1 MQEPSTA
8 PTAQTPA
15 KQPKPWKPRV
25 RQADVWQLTP
35 DELALYLR
43 IAFYARPPRWR
54 CIAETATLCDSR
66 LSDKKV
72 RAAKKTL
79 QAKRRIKITHRLH
92 QTDQITIVNPVID
105 RSDVYVPHDVVTG
118 LRPSELAIY
127 CRIADRDRG
136 TGCKA
141 QNKELA
147 TKICSVRQVA
157 NILAKLESDGLIR
170 RYFVEGKRLLSSI
183 AYEFK
188 AHAAHLAELEK
199 RASEACNLGGV
210 PMQKQP
216 GTQGNIGV
224 VTPCNFGV
232 GKEVPKNQFPERKPL
247 GTTGR
252 EAIPV
257 VNTHLGSNGSGLVPI
272 DVFIRRVMQTAG
284 YIWRTPSTLTKSGAS
299 PAYEAELAAKWERK
313 QAEGYT
319 LADALFCAEL
329 IEKDVLKSK
338 KMSTCDYC
346 LDGGMELARQF
357 RPIEPT
363 LAQCVEVLTKRGQI
377 DKQTAPTASGLP
389 RALEQKWEEQWRQC
403 LDAGH
408 TLRDLLLVDIDTI
421 NTPHVPWLAKR
432 LVTAIQHTQG
442 NHQPCPNL
450 RGKGCD
456 SVFHWTRDGR
466 ILICPR
472 FSGDDAEWGIDHWTR
487 DKPDDA

>member
-15 KQPKPWKPRV
+15 KQPRAWVPRV
-25 RQADVWQLTP
+25 RQADVLQLTP

-43 IAFYARPPRWR
+43 IAYHARPLWWL
-54 CIAETATLCDSR
+54 CVASTKTLCDSF
-66 LSDKKV
+66 LSDTKV

-79 QAKRRIKITHRLH
+79 QAKQRIKITHRLN
-92 QTDQITIVNPVID
+92 QTDQITIVNPVLD
-105 RSDVYVPHDVVTG
+105 RSDVSVPLDVVRR
-118 LRPSELAIY
+118 LLPSELAIY

-147 TKICSVRQVA
+147 IKVCTVRQVA

-170 RYFVEGKRLLSSI
+170 RYEADGKRYISSS
-183 AYEFK
+183 AYGFK
-188 AHAAHLAELEK
+188 AHDAHLAELEK
-199 RASEACNLGGV
+199 RASEACNLRVV

-216 GTQGNIGV
+216 GTKGNIGG

-232 GKEVPKNQFPERKPL
+232 GKEVPQNQFPEKEQYGSPQ
-247 GTTGR
+247 GD
-252 EAIPV
+252 AK
-257 VNTHLGSNGSGLVPI
+257 THDLGSNGSELVPI
-272 DVFIRRVMQTAG
+272 EVFIRRVLAAARFGWTN
-284 YIWRTPSTLTKSGAS
+284 PDPLTKSGAS

-319 LADALFCAEL
+319 LADALFYAEL
-329 IEKDVLKSK
+329 VQQKRITLGARHVLE
-338 KMSTCDYC
+338 YC

-357 RPIEPT
+357 RPIEPK
-363 LAQCVEVLTKRGQI
+363 LAQCVEVLMKLGQI
-377 DKQTAPTASGLP
+377 EQQTAPTDSGLP
-389 RALEQKWEEQWRQC
+389 RALERKWEDQWRQC

-421 NTPHVPWLAKR
+421 NTPHAAYLGKYLA
-432 LVTAIQHTQG
+432 TAIQHTQG

-456 SVFHWTRDGR
+456 SVFHWTQNT

-472 FSGDDAEWGIDHWTR
+472 FSGDAAKCGIDHWTR

>member
-43 IAFYARPPRWR
+43 IAFYARQPRYL
-54 CIAETATLCDSR
+54 CIASTETLCDSR

-79 QAKRRIKITHRLH
+79 QAKRRIKITRRLH
-92 QTDQITIVNPVID
+92 QTDQITIVNPVLD
-105 RSDVYVPHDVVTG
+105 RSDVCVPLDVVRR

-170 RYFVEGKRLLSSI
+170 RYVVEGKRFLSSI

-199 RASEACNLGGV
+199 QASEACNLGVV

-216 GTQGNIGV
+216 GTKGNIGG

-232 GKEVPKNQFPERKPL
+232 GKEVPQNQFPEKEPTGSPQGDAKAHDL
-247 GTTGR
+247 GF
-252 EAIPV
+252 
-257 VNTHLGSNGSGLVPI
+257 NGSGLVPI

-284 YIWRTPSTLTKSGAS
+284 YDWNTPSTLTKSGAS

-329 IEKDVLKSK
+329 IEKDVLKPK
-338 KMSTCDYC
+338 NKSTCDYC
-346 LDGGMELARQF
+346 LDGGMELARQYQ
-357 RPIEPT
+357 PIAPT
-363 LAQCVEVLTKRGQI
+363 LAQCVEVLTKLGQI
-377 DKQTAPTASGLP
+377 EKQTAPTKSGLP
-389 RALEQKWEEQWRQC
+389 RALEPKWKEQWQQC
-403 LDAGH
+403 LRDGH
-408 TLRDLLLVDIDTI
+408 KLRDLLKLNLGTI
-421 NTPHVPWLAKR
+421 KLPHDVYLGKYLSRDLPFMS
-432 LVTAIQHTQG
+432 G
-442 NHQPCPNL
+442 NHQECDNL

>member
-25 RQADVWQLTP
+25 RQADVWNLTP

-43 IAFYARPPRWR
+43 LAYYARPPRWQ

-92 QTDQITIVNPVID
+92 QTDQITIFNPVID

-170 RYFVEGKRLLSSI
+170 RYFVEGKRFLSSI
-183 AYEFK
+183 AYGFK
-188 AHAAHLAELEK
+188 AHDAHLAELEK
-199 RASEACNLGGV
+199 RASEACNLGVV

-216 GTQGNIGV
+216 GTKGNIGG

-232 GKEVPKNQFPERKPL
+232 GKEVPKNQFPEKEPA
-247 GTTGR
+247 GSPQGD
-252 EAIPV
+252 AK
-257 VNTHLGSNGSGLVPI
+257 THDLVSNGSELVPI
-272 DVFIRRVMQTAG
+272 EVFIGRVLQTAG
-284 YIWRTPSTLTKSGAS
+284 HSWNTPSTLTESGAS

-319 LADALFCAEL
+319 LADALFYAEL
-329 IEKDVLKSK
+329 VQQKRITLGARHVLE
-338 KMSTCDYC
+338 YC

-357 RPIEPT
+357 RPIEPK
-363 LAQCVEVLTKRGQI
+363 LAQCVEVLMKLGQI
-377 DKQTAPTASGLP
+377 EQQTAPTDSGLP
-389 RALEQKWEEQWRQC
+389 RALERKWEDQWRQC

-421 NTPHVPWLAKR
+421 NTPHAAYLGKYLA
-432 LVTAIQHTQG
+432 TAIQHTQG

-456 SVFHWTRDGR
+456 SVFHWTRDRR

-472 FSGDDAEWGIDHWTR
+472 FSGDAAEWGINHWKR
-487 DKPDDA
+487 DDA

>member
-15 KQPKPWKPRV
+15 KQPKTWVPRV
-25 RQADVWQLTP
+25 RQADVWNLTP

-43 IAFYARPPRWR
+43 IAFYARQPRYL
-54 CIAETATLCDSR
+54 CIASTETLCDSR

-79 QAKRRIKITHRLH
+79 QDKRRIQITHRLH
-92 QTDQITIVNPVID
+92 QTDQITIVNPVLD

-170 RYFVEGKRLLSSI
+170 RYVVEGKRFLSSK

-199 RASEACNLGGV
+199 QTSEACNLGGV

-216 GTQGNIGV
+216 GTKGNIGV

-232 GKEVPKNQFPERKPL
+232 GKEIPQNQVPEKEPAGSPQGDAKTHDL
-247 GTTGR
+247 GF
-252 EAIPV
+252 
-257 VNTHLGSNGSGLVPI
+257 NGSGLVPI
-272 DVFIRRVMQTAG
+272 DVFIRRVLAAARLGWTN
-284 YIWRTPSTLTKSGAS
+284 PDPLTKSGAS

-329 IEKDVLKSK
+329 VRTERIKRGNADIFAL
-338 KMSTCDYC
+338 C
-346 LDGGMELARQF
+346 LDGGMKRAQQY
-357 RPIEPT
+357 RPIKPT
-363 LAQCVEVLTKRGQI
+363 LALCVEVLTKLGQI
-377 DKQTAPTASGLP
+377 EKQTAPTDSGLP
-389 RALEQKWEEQWRQC
+389 RALERKWENQWRQC

-421 NTPHVPWLAKR
+421 NTPHAAYLGKYLA
-432 LVTAIQHTQG
+432 TAIQHTQG
-442 NHQPCPNL
+442 KHQPCLHL
-450 RGKGCD
+450 RNKSCD
-456 SVFHWTRDGR
+456 SVFHWTQNT

-472 FSGDDAEWGIDHWTR
+472 FSGDAAEWRIDHWTR
-487 DKPDDA
+487 DTPDDA